1 MIPQVYL
8 VLAFA
13 ILAETAG
20 TTASQASQQF
30 TRLWPSVLAFVAYGI
45 SFYFLAQALRVMPVG
60 VVYAIWSGLGIVFI
74 AAIGYLVFG
83 QKLDL
88 PAILGT
94 AMILAGIVVIQ
105 LFSRAGAH

>member
-1 MIPQVYL
+1 MIPKVYL
-8 VLAFA
+8 ILALA

-20 TTASQASQQF
+20 TTALQASQQF
-30 TRLWPSVLAFVAYGI
+30 TRLWPSVVVVIAYCI
-45 SFYFLAQALRVMPVG
+45 SFYLLAQALRVMPVG

-74 AAIGYLVFG
+74 AAIGYVVFG

-94 AMILAGIVVIQ
+94 GMILVGIVVIQ
-105 LFSRAGAH
+105 LFSRSGAH

>member
-1 MIPQVYL
+1 MIPKVYL
-8 VLAFA
+8 ILALA

-20 TTASQASQQF
+20 TTALQASQQF
-30 TRLWPSVLAFVAYGI
+30 TRLWPSVIVVIAYGV
-45 SFYFLAQALRVMPVG
+45 SFYLLAQALRVMPVG

-74 AAIGYLVFG
+74 AAIGYVVFG

-94 AMILAGIVVIQ
+94 GMILVGIVVIQ

>member
-1 MIPQVYL
+1 MIPKVYL
-8 VLAFA
+8 ILALA

-20 TTASQASQQF
+20 TTALQASQQF
-30 TRLWPSVLAFVAYGI
+30 TRLWPSVVVVIAYGI
-45 SFYFLAQALRVMPVG
+45 SFYLLAQALRVMPVG

-74 AAIGYLVFG
+74 AVIGYVVFA
-83 QKLDL
+83 QKLDM

-94 AMILAGIVVIQ
+94 GMILAGIVVIQ